1 MDPRIATSLDELGTE
16 DRAIV
21 ELAEVRGIGDAEIAG
36 YLGVDAHEAKRRR
49 RAALGRLA
57 DRLGVSREEARA
69 ALTSALPPGE
79 ANGARRRPGR
89 AGRPV
94 DRVADRA
101 RAARRRSRRPVAD
114 AERADLRPRARAPV
128 QPAPEPSPP
137 TRRRHG
143 RRGVAIVLVAGLL
156 VAGIVAAGLSTKES
170 DPGQPAGAAEAGPAP
185 AAPAEVRLEPLPGAS
200 GTATARLSADGR
212 RLTVNAAELPNLGKG
227 RYAVWLYSSLT
238 RTRLLASAADGDFEV
253 RAPLPREWRD
263 YRLVDVSLE
272 PPDRVRGHSGQSVL
286 RAEVAGL
293 ERAVDGR

>member
-1 MDPRIATSLDELGTE
+1 MDQRIATSLDQLGAE

-57 DRLGVSREEARA
+57 DGLGVSREEARA

-89 AGRPV
+89 PGAPWTEWPTAPEPPAGARAGRWPTESV
-94 DRVADRA
+94 PTCA
-101 RAARRRSRRPVAD
+101 
-114 AERADLRPRARAPV
+114 
-128 QPAPEPSPP
+128 PAPERPSRPRP
-137 TRRRHG
+137 SRARRPGGGEGEGSLSCSWACCSPRASWRPG
-143 RRGVAIVLVAGLL
+143 FRPRTPRSGPACRRGRG
-156 VAGIVAAGLSTKES
+156 
-170 DPGQPAGAAEAGPAP
+170 GAVPAP
-185 AAPAEVRLEPLPGAS
+185 AAEVQLEPLPGAS

-212 RLTVNAAELPNLGKG
+212 RLAVVASELPDPGEG
-227 RYAVWLYSSLT
+227 RYAVWLYGSLT

-272 PPDRVRGHSGQSVL
+272 PPDGVRGHSGQSVL

>member
-1 MDPRIATSLDELGTE
+1 MDQRIATSLDELGAE

-57 DRLGVSREEARA
+57 EGLGVSQEEARA
-69 ALTSALPPGE
+69 ALASALPPGE

-89 AGRPV
+89 AQRPV

-101 RAARRRSRRPVAD
+101 RASRRRSRRPVVD
-114 AERADLRPRARAPV
+114 GGRADLRPRARAPV

-137 TRRRHG
+137 GRRRRG
-143 RRGVAIVLVAGLL
+143 RRGPAVVLLAVLL
-156 VAGIVAAGLSTKES
+156 IAGIVAAWLSTGDS
-170 DPGQPAGAAEAGPAP
+170 DPGQPAGAAVAGPAP
-185 AAPAEVRLEPLPGAS
+185 APPPELQLEPLPGAS
-200 GTATARLSADGR
+200 GTATARLSDDGR
-212 RLTVNAAELPNLGKG
+212 RLAVVAAELPDPGED
-227 RYAVWLYSSLT
+227 RYAVWLYGSLT

-272 PPDRVRGHSGQSVL
+272 PPDGVRGHSGQSVL
-286 RAEVAGL
+286 RAEVAEL
-293 ERAVDGR
+293 ERAVDRR